1 VLLDRSHRNWALF
14 SLISLIA
21 ATISWII
28 SLGSS
33 TAGPSGG
40 SFSGLVF
47 GIIGTA
53 MMLFAGLLGGRRAL
67 RHLPLGSARFWMKGH
82 LWLGTLCIPFILFHS
97 NFSWGGLLEQALWYS
112 LACVAIS
119 GFFGLAVHQFLPGLL
134 WKSVPL
140 ETFEPQAP
148 WLCDRLTFLSDVRLS
163 AICERQLSAPSPHLR
178 DSAER
183 TVDAYH
189 RLMNGEGARGE
200 KNARKLLLLQEISP
214 PAVRDFFW
222 AMAKISKSELKA
234 VGFEGDFP
242 ELLARI
248 YSELP
253 QGAQEPGKTAAS
265 SGSANGPVTAS
276 QNNPENHAAVGKAA
290 AAPPAL
296 PSVRVAEV
304 GTPPPPASPPAAAV
318 KLSPIEIMRQ
328 KAAEKAAAAAGG
340 ATAATPTLPSV
351 TADGTVEPPPPASPP
366 AAAVKLSPI
375 EIMRQKAAEKAAA
388 AAGGATAATPA
399 LSSVTADGAAE
410 SSPPASPPAA
420 AVKLS
425 PIEIMRQKAAEIA
438 AEKAAA
444 AAGGATAAPP
454 ALPSVT
460 ADGTVEPS
468 PPASPPAAA
477 VKLSPIEIM
486 RQKAAEKAAE
496 KAAAAAGGA
505 TAATPTLP
513 SVTADGAVEPSPPA
527 SPPAAAV
534 KLSPIEIMRQKA
546 AEKAAAASEAPALP
560 SIPVDAATATA
571 TAASA
576 SKPTN
581 VIPLQTPAFSSAG
594 SKQPSS
600 EATQRRTVSSDEK
613 RVLWDFYVN
622 SVRPYLMEQGSG
634 GAVRGSAF
642 GSEIDSHRVFH
653 EQECLLPRMLHG
665 VLQELRQAVEVRRQ
679 LERQRRLLRW
689 MHWWLMLHVPV
700 SVLLLVFLAA
710 HVVMALRVVP
720 WQF

>member
-1 VLLDRSHRNWALF
+1 MLLDRSHRNWALF

-276 QNNPENHAAVGKAA
+276 QNNPENLAAAGKAA

-304 GTPPPPASPPAAAV
+304 GT
-318 KLSPIEIMRQ
+318 
-328 KAAEKAAAAAGG
+328 
-340 ATAATPTLPSV
+340 
-351 TADGTVEPPPPASPP
+351 PPPPASPP

-425 PIEIMRQKAAEIA
+425 PIEIMRQN
-438 AEKAAA
+438 
-444 AAGGATAAPP
+444 
-454 ALPSVT
+454 
-460 ADGTVEPS
+460 
-468 PPASPPAAA
+468 
-477 VKLSPIEIM
+477 
-486 RQKAAEKAAE
+486 AAE

-513 SVTADGAVEPSPPA
+513 SVTADGTVEPPPPA
-527 SPPAAAV
+527 SSPAAAV

-546 AEKAAAASEAPALP
+546 AEKAAAA
-560 SIPVDAATATA
+560 
-571 TAASA
+571 
-576 SKPTN
+576 
-581 VIPLQTPAFSSAG
+581 
-594 SKQPSS
+594 
-600 EATQRRTVSSDEK
+600 
-613 RVLWDFYVN
+613 
-622 SVRPYLMEQGSG
+622 
-634 GAVRGSAF
+634 
-642 GSEIDSHRVFH
+642 
-653 EQECLLPRMLHG
+653 
-665 VLQELRQAVEVRRQ
+665 
-679 LERQRRLLRW
+679 
-689 MHWWLMLHVPV
+689 
-700 SVLLLVFLAA
+700 
-710 HVVMALRVVP
+710 
-720 WQF
+720 